1 MEEAQFLKWSKDG
14 NSDEDLSKRLGLN
27 KAGDKVFESPVFST
41 WVTWVTYLN
50 KQNADPDLAM
60 FSILRKRFGVEG
72 LSNVVTSATK
82 LESTSAKEIA
92 EKLQL
97 EIWRTNAKSS
107 DGVFNRLKLNEK
119 GDDILQSPAL
129 STWVEYVLR
138 LSSFKK
144 DKFLPITELEKRF
157 ESEKLARMLASSISR
172 SKEGVIDDLQELHFE
187 NWRAL
192 KIGSLKIN
200 VIFLGSNLAN
210 ARVRSDFKTF
220 ASKNNVG

>member
-1 MEEAQFLKWSKDG
+1 MGKSREEIFKVL
-14 NSDEDLSKRLGLN
+14 ELN

-50 KQNADPDLAM
+50 KQKADPDLAM
-60 FSILRKRFGVEG
+60 FSILRKRFGDEG

-107 DGVFNRLKLNEK
+107 DGVFNLLKLNEK
-119 GDDILQSPAL
+119 SDDILQSSAL

-144 DKFLPITELEKRF
+144 DKFLPT
-157 ESEKLARMLASSISR
+157 
-172 SKEGVIDDLQELHFE
+172 G
-187 NWRAL
+187 
-192 KIGSLKIN
+192 
-200 VIFLGSNLAN
+200 
-210 ARVRSDFKTF
+210 
-220 ASKNNVG
+220 